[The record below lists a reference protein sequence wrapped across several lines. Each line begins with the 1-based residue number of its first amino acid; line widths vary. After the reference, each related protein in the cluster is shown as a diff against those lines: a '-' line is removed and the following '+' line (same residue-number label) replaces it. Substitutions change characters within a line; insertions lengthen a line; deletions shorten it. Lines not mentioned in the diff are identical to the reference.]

1 MEEDENEA
9 ITPASSSP
17 PRFDRSLW
25 NRLKSWELRME
36 LLVLLMS
43 FCNTA
48 TNVLTPTLAMNKMR
62 RAYPT
67 EIHDPAELKRFLTKW
82 MVRWDQRYNLV
93 AIPLTCLSG
102 VFFGTSLM
110 EVSERR
116 PFAGAY
122 SDNRGRKL
130 PLIAGIVGVLLD
142 NAVRF
147 FVWSETFDLPLE
159 FLFVAA
165 VFAGLFGG
173 FSLFMSAINAYL
185 SDQFEVKKT
194 LSVRM
199 IAVSTLFS
207 VGSLAGA
214 QAAGWGAKL
223 ADDLTTFALA
233 QLFIPV
239 SLLYVLF
246 KVENLRPKRP
256 DNGEQVGRA
265 ADGEQPSDSQ
275 RNSPVR
281 LFVAAIVSLR
291 DSAFV
296 FVRRRERSCRLFL
309 FVCFF
314 ANFVDQ
320 LVFGEEKSLIGTYT
334 KLPPFDWTTRDYA
347 LYKTIYPFAQI
358 GGMLFGLLVLK
369 RALKWRDT
377 GIIALSIVSLSAC
390 CLCIGLAQRSWL
402 IYASLAPGS
411 LHGLLIPLTV
421 TFLTCVVDSK
431 EVGKTLAISSIVS
444 RLAALLQ
451 TAALQSVFVATVD
464 WCQGFVWFLLSAM
477 SALAACIYFGVHLAA
492 KRLDVGA

>member
-48 TNVLTPTLAMNKMR
+48 TNVVTPTLAMNKMR

-67 EIHDPAELKRFLTKW
+67 EIHDLDELKRFLTKW

-93 AIPLTCLSG
+93 GIPLTCLSG
-102 VFFGTSLM
+102 VFFGD
-110 EVSERR
+110 
-116 PFAGAY
+116 
-122 SDNRGRKL
+122 DNRGRKL
-130 PLIAGIVGVLLD
+130 PLIAGIVSILLD

-159 FLFVAA
+159 FLFLAA
-165 VFAGLFGG
+165 VFAGLLGG

-194 LSVRM
+194 LSIRM

-214 QAAGWGAKL
+214 QAAGWGAKF
-223 ADDLTTFALA
+223 AGDLTTFALA
-233 QLFIPV
+233 QLFIPIC
-239 SLLYVLF
+239 LLYVLF
-246 KVENLRPKRP
+246 KVENLVPKRP
-256 DNGEQVGRA
+256 DDRVEIEEQE
-265 ADGEQPSDSQ
+265 DGERPNGSQ
-275 RNSPVR
+275 LNSLVR
-281 LFVAAIVSLR
+281 LFVAAFVSLR

-296 FVRRRERSCRLFL
+296 FVRRRERSCRFFL

-334 KLPPFDWTTRDYA
+334 KLPPFEWSTRDYA

-358 GGMLFGLLVLK
+358 GGMLFGLFVLK

-377 GIIALSIVSLSAC
+377 GIITLSIVSLSAC
-390 CLCIGLAQRSWL
+390 CLSIGLAQRSWL

-411 LHGLLIPLTV
+411 LHGLLNPLTI
-421 TFLTCVVDSK
+421 TFLTCIVDSN
-431 EVGKTLAISSIVS
+431 EVGKTLAIASIVS
-444 RLAALLQ
+444 RLAVLLQ
-451 TAALQSVFVATVD
+451 TAALQSIFVATVD

-477 SALAACIYFGVHLAA
+477 SALAACIYFGVHLAT